1 MAEGLKI
8 WVGRG
13 GEQQSGGHNL
23 ISMIERGLTDLPRSG
38 KGKGACAPSSSA
50 IPACSNRWLTGLT
63 SLALFMLFAF
73 FIIGEDFTPLACIFL
88 PYGPLLQEPPSL
100 LACVLH
106 TRSPY
111 VASAMMNVGCGWA
124 LDSLSLII

>member
-8 WVGRG
+8 WG
-13 GEQQSGGHNL
+13 SASWGHNL

-38 KGKGACAPSSSA
+38 KGEGACAPLNSA
-50 IPACSNRWLTGLT
+50 IPACSNRWLTGLA

-88 PYGPLLQEPPSL
+88 PYGPLLQEPSPRT
-100 LACVLH
+100 AH
-106 TRSPY
+106 TVSICCLSNDECW
-111 VASAMMNVGCGWA
+111 VWVGVG
-124 LDSLSLII
+124 LSLTHHLAEGNFA